1 MSSTSYVSKISCTC
15 EHLGLAC
22 DKYKHIGRVIA
33 PALMDFHEC
42 EELSKRNVGNWA
54 TDVYGTSYCT
64 KLPLSAMRAL
74 AGFNVQRGFHVN
86 KRSTFF
92 GDNYHKDLPKMIF
105 PWIEDA
111 MDKISSKFNPTAIG
125 FLTLLKNLR
134 WVIIQDCAVLIGVHN
149 REHILFKDMNEIF
162 KSKMFIDYTYKMKV
176 YLKNDVEM
184 NIHSSM
190 ISSILPDIKCY
201 VKENTKAI
209 IKTDKSI
216 KKIGIDMN
224 QHFKE
229 FSNIS
234 IKEVIHASMLE
245 FCNHIGNFNPESK
258 VIPTKGNRVMNKANE
273 ENDCVPKKI
282 DTFSDMREYVE
293 ARKDCK
299 MSLNT
304 ADKKRIQRMKY
315 IVKKYKSMLLNDNEL
330 NLMSIF
336 ESLHDQS
343 KCKLGP
349 FHKKC
354 REL

>member
-1 MSSTSYVSKISCTC
+1 MYSSSYVSKIACTC
-15 EHLGLAC
+15 ESLELAC
-22 DKYKHIGRVIA
+22 NSYKHFGRVVA
-33 PALMDFHEC
+33 PALMDLHEC
-42 EELSKRNVGNWA
+42 EELSKRKVCNWA
-54 TDVYGTSYCT
+54 TDVYGKSYCT
-64 KLPLSAMRAL
+64 KLPLSVMRAL
-74 AGFNVQRGFHVN
+74 VGFNVQRGFHEN
-86 KRSTFF
+86 KRSTFL
-92 GDNYHKDLPKMIF
+92 GDNYNKDLPKMIF

-111 MDKISSKFNPTAIG
+111 MEKISSKFKSTAIG

-134 WVIIQDCAVLIGVHN
+134 WAIIQNCAVLIGVHT
-149 REHILFKDMNEIF
+149 REHILFKDMKEIF

-176 YLKNDVEM
+176 YLKNDAEM

-190 ISSILPDIKCY
+190 ISFILPDIKYY

-216 KKIGIDMN
+216 KKVGIDMN

-315 IVKKYKSMLLNDNEL
+315 IVKKIQN
-330 NLMSIF
+330 
-336 ESLHDQS
+336 HVT
-343 KCKLGP
+343 
-349 FHKKC
+349 
-354 REL
+354 